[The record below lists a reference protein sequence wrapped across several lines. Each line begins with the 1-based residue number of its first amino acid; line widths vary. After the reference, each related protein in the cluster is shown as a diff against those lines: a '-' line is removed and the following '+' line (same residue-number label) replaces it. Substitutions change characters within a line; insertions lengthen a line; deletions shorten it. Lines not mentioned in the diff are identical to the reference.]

1 MSRVLVIGASGNIGR
16 QVVSQLLATGTQ
28 VRAMSRNP
36 NPVEKPSEIEVV
48 PGDLTKPDT
57 LEACLDGVDAVFLV
71 WVAPPDTVASVI
83 ERIAKHARRIVFLS
97 APLKTPHPFFQQPNP
112 IRNLHT
118 KIEQVIEDS
127 GLQWTV
133 LRPGMLA
140 SNPLIWWASQIR
152 SGATVRWPYLDVP
165 TAPTN
170 ERDIAAVAVRAL
182 CDDGHAG
189 KDYVI
194 TGPQS
199 LTQREQIETIGR
211 ALNRPLQIEEIS
223 PDEARSELL
232 AIIQPPLII
241 NLLLDAWAAGV
252 GLPAFMTSTVE
263 EITGKP
269 ARTFYDW
276 AVDHAADFR
285 A

>member
-1 MSRVLVIGASGNIGR
+1 MNRILVIGASGNIGR
-16 QVVSQLLATGTQ
+16 QVVSQLSTTGARI
-28 VRAMSRNP
+28 RAMTRNP
-36 NPVEKPSEIEVV
+36 NLVEKPSEIEVV

-71 WVAPPDTVASVI
+71 WIAPPDTVAPVI
-83 ERIAKHARRIVFLS
+83 ERIAKHARRVVFLS

-112 IRNLHT
+112 IRNLHI
-118 KIEQVIEDS
+118 KIEQTIEGS
-127 GLQWTV
+127 GLAWTV

-140 SNPLIWWASQIR
+140 SNPLIWWAAQIR
-152 SGATVRWPYLDVP
+152 SGATIRWPYLDVP
-165 TAPTN
+165 TAPTD
-170 ERDIAAVAVRAL
+170 ERDIAAVAVKAL
-182 CDDGHAG
+182 CEDGHAG

-211 ALNRPLQIEEIS
+211 AINRPLRIEEIS

-232 AIIQPPLII
+232 AIIQPPLIV

-263 EITGKP
+263 ELTGKP
-269 ARTFYDW
+269 ARKFYDW
-276 AVDHAADFR
+276 AVDHAAAFH